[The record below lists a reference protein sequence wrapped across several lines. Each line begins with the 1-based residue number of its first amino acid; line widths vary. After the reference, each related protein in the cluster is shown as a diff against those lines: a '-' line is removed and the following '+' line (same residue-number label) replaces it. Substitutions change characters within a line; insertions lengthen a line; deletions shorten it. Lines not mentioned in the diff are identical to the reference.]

1 MERVA
6 RPTSVG
12 ESGPSVSFEQLAHFE
27 GPPDEFLDHL
37 LAGQCSLAD
46 AERGA
51 ILRINPDGAV
61 QPLAV
66 HPRLPRSATTAVWL
80 AMAAESARR
89 LISSD
94 AGTSVLPLREGE
106 SDNPNALQRH
116 LLTLPI
122 RSTSAVRGAAA
133 FVIAIDPRAPAS
145 ELPARRERLE
155 LSMQLLSLYEM
166 RLTLDARETDLRHM
180 KVALEV
186 SAAVN
191 AHDRFV
197 SAAMALCNEVASRWH
212 GQRVGL
218 GFLKGRYVV
227 LRAMSHTERFDRRM
241 QLIQDLEA
249 AMEESLDQDVE
260 VLHPPDASAGY
271 VSRATGNFSQRHGPV
286 AVVSVPIRGPSL
298 IGASAGE
305 DSAEPRAVLT
315 IDRPIDDPFDAAQ
328 IRTLRL
334 ACDLCATRLV
344 DLYQRDRWF
353 GARAAASARR
363 GLATLIGP
371 THTWAK
377 LLSLLGFAA
386 ILFLAFARGHYR
398 AEGSFVIEPT
408 RRQIVSAPFDGYL
421 ESVHVKI
428 GDPVQADV
436 TVLADFETAE
446 LRLQLAS
453 ARAEA
458 TAERKRAALA
468 RRQGKEAE
476 AQIADADAARIDAQ
490 IDLLEHTIGQAAIR
504 SATSGVVVVGDLE
517 RRLGAP
523 FKTGDLLFEVTSLED
538 LRAEI
543 AVPEDQISDVR
554 VAQTGQLATASFP
567 GDFLPFVVEHINPV
581 AEVLQ
586 DQNVFKVRV
595 RLDESR
601 PWLRPGMAGT
611 GKIDVDRRSYL
622 WIWTRRFVNWVRMKL
637 WI

>member
-1 MERVA
+1 MERVV
-6 RPTSVG
+6 RPTSADG
-12 ESGPSVSFEQLAHFE
+12 SGPSVSLEQLAHFE

-37 LAGQCSLAD
+37 LAGQCALAD

-51 ILRINPDGAV
+51 ILRINADGAV
-61 QPLAV
+61 QPLALFP
-66 HPRLPRSATTAVWL
+66 HLPRSTTTAVWL

-89 LISSD
+89 LSASD
-94 AGTSVLPLREGE
+94 PATIVLPLREGE
-106 SDNPNALQRH
+106 SDRPDAIRRH

-133 FVIAIDPRAPAS
+133 FVIAIDPGAPAS

-191 AHDRFV
+191 THDRFV

-218 GFLKGRYVV
+218 GFLNGRYVV
-227 LRAMSHTERFDRRM
+227 LRAMSHTEKFDRRM
-241 QLIQDLEA
+241 QLIQNIESV
-249 AMEESLDQDVE
+249 MEEALDQDVE
-260 VLHPPDASAGY
+260 VLHPPDPSAGY
-271 VSRATGNFSQRHGPV
+271 VYRAAGTFSQRHGPV
-286 AVVSVPIRGPSL
+286 AVVSVPIRGSFRS
-298 IGASAGE
+298 GASAE
-305 DSAEPRAVLT
+305 NVASEPRAVLM
-315 IDRPIDDPFDAAQ
+315 IDRPIDDPFDTAQ

-334 ACDLCATRLV
+334 TCELCATRLI
-344 DLYQRDRWF
+344 DLFERDRWF

-377 LLSLLGFAA
+377 ALSLLGFAA
-386 ILFLAFARGHYR
+386 LLFLAIARGDYR
-398 AEGSFVIEPT
+398 AEGSFVIEST
-408 RRQIVSAPFDGYL
+408 KRQIVPAPFDGYL
-421 ESVHVKI
+421 ERVHVKI
-428 GDPVQADV
+428 GDAVRAQE
-436 TVLADFETAE
+436 TILADFETAE

-453 ARAEA
+453 ARSEA
-458 TAERKRAALA
+458 GAERKRAALA

-504 SATSGVVVVGDLE
+504 SAADGVVVVGDLE

-523 FKTGDLLFEVTSLED
+523 FKTGDVLFEVTSLED

-543 AVPEDQISDVR
+543 AVPEDQIPDVR

-567 GDFLPFVVEHINPV
+567 GDYLPFVVEHINPV

-586 DQNVFKVRV
+586 EQNVFKVRV
-595 RLDESR
+595 RLEESR

-622 WIWTRRFVNWVRMKL
+622 FIWTRRFVNWVRMKL